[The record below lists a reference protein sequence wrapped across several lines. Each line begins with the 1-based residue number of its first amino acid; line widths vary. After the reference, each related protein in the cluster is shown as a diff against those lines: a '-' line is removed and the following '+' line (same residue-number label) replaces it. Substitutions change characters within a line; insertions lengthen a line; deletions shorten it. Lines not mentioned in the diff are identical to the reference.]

1 MKWADTI
8 LFEEPLA
15 DVRLLLHSP
24 AQDWK
29 VFLGAAEQAAFERG
43 RREGESALNAQLL
56 TQRNETLE
64 LQRGIFQSLQ
74 RTLPQLAHTAE
85 STLIEVA
92 LEAAKKV
99 VAGMPV
105 DAGLIEATVREALRQ
120 TEDTAEI
127 SVQMNPEDLALLR
140 SHQSP
145 VLNGLPESGPLKF
158 SSSPEITRGGCLVQT
173 RFGVVDARRE
183 TKFEQLRQSLNA

>member
-1 MKWADTI
+1 MKWADTV

-15 DVRLLLHSP
+15 DVRLLRGSP

-29 VFLGAAEQAAFERG
+29 IFLADAEKTAYERG
-43 RREGESALNAQLL
+43 RRDGETALNGKLIA
-56 TQRNETLE
+56 QRNETME

-99 VAGMPV
+99 VAGMTV
-105 DAGLIEATVREALRQ
+105 DAVLIEATVREALRQ
-120 TEDTAEI
+120 TEDSAEI
-127 SVQMNPEDLALLR
+127 AVQMNPEDLALLR
-140 SHQSP
+140 THQSP

-158 SSSPEITRGGCLVQT
+158 SSSPEISRGGCLVQT

-183 TKFEQLRQSLNA
+183 TKFEQIRQSLNA

>member
-15 DVRLLLHSP
+15 DVRLLRGSP

-29 VFLGAAEQAAFERG
+29 SFLRDAEQAAFERG
-43 RREGESALNAQLL
+43 RRLGESAMNGQLIS
-56 TQRNETLE
+56 QRNETME

-74 RTLPQLAHTAE
+74 RTLSQVAHAAE
-85 STLIEVA
+85 TTVIEIA
-92 LEAAKKV
+92 LESAKKV

-105 DAGLIEATVREALRQ
+105 DTAMIEATVREALRQ

-127 SVQMNPEDLALLR
+127 SVLLNADDLALLR
-140 SHQSP
+140 QHQSP
-145 VLNGLPESGPLKF
+145 LLEGLPETGPLKF
-158 SSSPEITRGGCLVQT
+158 SSSQEVTRGGCLVQT
-173 RFGVVDARRE
+173 RFGLVDARRE

>member
-1 MKWADTI
+1 MKWADTV
-8 LFEEPLA
+8 LFAEPLA
-15 DVRLLLHSP
+15 DVRLLRGSP

-29 VFLGAAEQAAFERG
+29 IFLAEAEQAAYERG
-43 RREGESALNAQLL
+43 RREGESAVNAQLIA
-56 TQRNETLE
+56 QRNETME
-64 LQRGIFQSLQ
+64 LSRGIFASLQ
-74 RTLPQLAHTAE
+74 RTLPQLAHAAE

-92 LEAAKKV
+92 LESAKKV

-105 DAGLIEATVREALRQ
+105 DAALIEATVREALRQ

-145 VLNGLPESGPLKF
+145 VLNGLPDAGPLKF
-158 SSSPEITRGGCLVQT
+158 SSTPEIARGGCLVQT

-183 TKFEQLRQSLNA
+183 TKFEQIRQSLNA

>member
-1 MKWADTI
+1 MKWADSI
-8 LFEEPLA
+8 LFAEPLA
-15 DVRLLLHSP
+15 DVRLLLRSP

-29 VFLGAAEQAAFERG
+29 IFLADAEKTAYERG
-43 RREGESALNAQLL
+43 RRDGESALNGQLIA
-56 TQRNETLE
+56 QRNETLE

-85 STLIEVA
+85 TTLIEVA
-92 LEAAKKV
+92 LESAKKV
-99 VAGMPV
+99 IAGMPV
-105 DAGLIEATVREALRQ
+105 DAALIEATVREALRQ

-140 SHQSP
+140 THQSP

-158 SSSPEITRGGCLVQT
+158 STSPEIARGGCLVQT

-183 TKFEQLRQSLNA
+183 TKFEQIRQSLNA

>member
-15 DVRLLLHSP
+15 DVRLLLGSP

-29 VFLGAAEQAAFERG
+29 SFLREAEQAAFERG
-43 RREGESALNAQLL
+43 RREGESALNGQIIS
-56 TQRNETLE
+56 QRNETLE

-74 RTLPQLAHTAE
+74 RSLPQVALAAETA
-85 STLIEVA
+85 LIEIA
-92 LEAAKKV
+92 LESAKKV

-105 DAGLIEATVREALRQ
+105 DPAMIEATVREALRQ
-120 TEDTAEI
+120 AEDSAEI
-127 SVQMNPEDLALLR
+127 SIQMNADDLALLR
-140 SHQSP
+140 QHQSP
-145 VLNGLPESGPLKF
+145 LLAGLPETGPLKF
-158 SSSPEITRGGCLVQT
+158 SSSPEVSRGGCLVQT

-183 TKFEQLRQSLNA
+183 TKFEQLRHSLNS